1 MQVGDA
7 LGQQQIVQVDGVGQA
22 TYGQGAVVGILD
34 AEVQHEILAP
44 QPRTDQLHA
53 GQFDLRLVIVAPDIG
68 TTAKTAEQDAE
79 QGDEQGLAKHAA
91 LPFSAQFN
99 KH

>member
-1 MQVGDA
+1 MQVGGP
-7 LGQQQIVQVDGVGQA
+7 LGQQQIVQVDGIGQA
-22 TYGQGAVVGILD
+22 AHGQGAVVGILD
-34 AEVQHEILAP
+34 AEVQHEVLAP
-44 QPRTDQLHA
+44 QPGADQLHA
-53 GQFDLRLVIVAPDIG
+53 GQFDLGLLIVAPDVG
-68 TTAKTAEQDAE
+68 TTAKAAQQDAE